1 MHFLYKAQEIINLIV
16 YKIKRGE
23 NKPMVEK
30 QMNHLFLS
38 VIFIIIGVV
47 LLTSFAGT
55 VHTQTDTKLN
65 STGNGCNG
73 ATAGA
78 LCNVS
83 SNAQTIYQFYDLVWA
98 ALGLV
103 FIIGGGWSAVTT
115 LRK

>member
-1 MHFLYKAQEIINLIV
+1 
-16 YKIKRGE
+16 
-23 NKPMVEK
+23 MVEK

-55 VHTQTDTKLN
+55 VHSQTDT
-65 STGNGCNG
+65 STGKALENV
-73 ATAGA
+73 TA
-78 LCNVS
+78 
-83 SNAQTIYQFYDLVWA
+83 NAKTIYTFYDLVWA

-103 FIIGGGWSAVTT
+103 FIIGGGWSVVTT